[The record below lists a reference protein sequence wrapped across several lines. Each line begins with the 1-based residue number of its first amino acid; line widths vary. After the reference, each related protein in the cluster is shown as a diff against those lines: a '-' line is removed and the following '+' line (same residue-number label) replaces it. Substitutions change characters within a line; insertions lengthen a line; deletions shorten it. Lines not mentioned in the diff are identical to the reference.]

1 MPRLLDAEVPGA
13 VPNGGIAHG
22 REYRRSQS
30 DHCGLRGH
38 HPVPSLLTHNPVR
51 GMTAR
56 LIVAD

>member
-13 VPNGGIAHG
+13 VPNGGIVHG

-38 HPVPSLLTHNPVR
+38 PVPSLLTHDPLR
-51 GMTAR
+51 GQMSAF
-56 LIVAD
+56 LV